1 MPEIYLTDCINK
13 KWKEINIEVCFYTM
27 VRDFDKLKDF
37 NVLCPEMQQMVF
49 EEKRKIEAKLS
60 KKIEV
65 EDMTKKTK
73 IYLYKY

>member
-1 MPEIYLTDCINK
+1 
-13 KWKEINIEVCFYTM
+13 M
-27 VRDFDKLKDF
+27 VRDFNKLKDF

-49 EEKRKIEAKLS
+49 EEKRKIEAKLT